1 MDVIGGCDDCVFG
14 QASRQLARFQEEVEE
29 IMNALL
35 GAQAKRRRMR
45 EQELRKNMVEVSS
58 KIKTSIVEGNQRG
71 YLQNIKSR
79 IEQLQIAIDVVMKEC
94 STEARMSATPV
105 SRKIIEEHAE
115 LYRQCYSWLRN
126 AKRSIIES

>member
-1 MDVIGGCDDCVFG
+1 MDVIGGRDDCVFG

-58 KIKTSIVEGNQRG
+58 KIKSKYSGGKSKGISSK
-71 YLQNIKSR
+71 YKIK
-79 IEQLQIAIDVVMKEC
+79 D
-94 STEARMSATPV
+94 
-105 SRKIIEEHAE
+105 
-115 LYRQCYSWLRN
+115 
-126 AKRSIIES
+126 